1 MSETIRNRALGA
13 FIGLAVG
20 DALGTTL
27 EFEAR
32 DAKAPVYD
40 MVGGGPFDLLPGEW
54 TDDTSMALC
63 LADSL
68 IACGGLNERDLME
81 RFGRWYQAGENSCTG
96 GCFDIGVTTRDALD
110 HFRRTDD
117 PLAGPTDVRTAGN
130 GSIMRLAPVVLRYW
144 KDPER
149 LRDVSRRQSYTTHG
163 ADEAVDA
170 CDALATVLASLIAG
184 KPLRDVLSAS
194 YGPFCLGVQ
203 TVMDGSYR
211 GKARSAIRSSGYV
224 IHTLEAALWC
234 VSETTTFRDAVLL
247 AVNLGDDA
255 DTVGAVT
262 GQIAGAAYGVSAVP
276 EEWFNRLAWN
286 DRIVETAQQLYEASI
301 KA

>member
-13 FIGLAVG
+13 LIGLAVG

-32 DAKAPVYD
+32 DAKPPVYD
-40 MVGGGPFDLLPGEW
+40 MVGGGPFDLLPGQW

-81 RFGRWYQAGENSCTG
+81 RFCRWYQAGENSCTG

-117 PLAGPTDVRTAGN
+117 PLAGPTSARTAGN
-130 GSIMRLAPVVLRYW
+130 GSIMRLAPSVLRYW
-144 KDPER
+144 NDTER

-184 KPLRDVLSAS
+184 KPLRDVRAGS
-194 YGPFCLGVQ
+194 YGAYCSGV
-203 TVMDGSYR
+203 
-211 GKARSAIRSSGYV
+211 
-224 IHTLEAALWC
+224 
-234 VSETTTFRDAVLL
+234 
-247 AVNLGDDA
+247 
-255 DTVGAVT
+255 
-262 GQIAGAAYGVSAVP
+262 
-276 EEWFNRLAWN
+276 
-286 DRIVETAQQLYEASI
+286 
-301 KA
+301 